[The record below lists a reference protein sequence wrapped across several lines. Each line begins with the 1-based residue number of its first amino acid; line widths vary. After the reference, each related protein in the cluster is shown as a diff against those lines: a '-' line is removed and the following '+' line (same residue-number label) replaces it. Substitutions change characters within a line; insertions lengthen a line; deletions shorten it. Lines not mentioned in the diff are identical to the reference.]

1 MIAFLSLRV
10 KMTLAD
16 QHYHNHPNHAAFGVI
31 FIFAASQE
39 SVLESIRINEM
50 FVFIRG
56 FESV

>member
-1 MIAFLSLRV
+1 
-10 KMTLAD
+10 MTLAD

-31 FIFAASQE
+31 VIFAASQE